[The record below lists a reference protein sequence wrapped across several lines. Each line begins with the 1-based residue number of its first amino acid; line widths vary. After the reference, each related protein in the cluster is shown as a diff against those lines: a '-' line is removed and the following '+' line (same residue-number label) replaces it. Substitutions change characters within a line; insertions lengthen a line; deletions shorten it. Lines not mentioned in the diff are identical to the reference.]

1 MKKSLLILGF
11 LFWSVLQSSWAQCST
26 TEQTVVSCGSYTWHG
41 TTYTSSGDYSYD
53 VNNPA
58 GCIDSEI
65 LHLTLSDE
73 VKISTITSPKLCAVL
88 NTTAS
93 ITIQSNSTT
102 STYMWQYRVVTQTNP
117 NPSWITITP
126 TNAGLVYTNYN
137 TASLG
142 IKKATTSL
150 PAKGTEYRVLV
161 STGSCGTLISNSAKL
176 ALIDIV
182 KLGQITSPSS
192 VCTGGSI
199 TFSLT
204 NFTASTYLWESSNSS
219 TGVFTPIP
227 DALQSTL
234 TVNNVTAASNKSFRV
249 IVTNAGCGGALTSSV
264 KTITVDTPSIAG
276 TVSGGGTF
284 CWGTP
289 TTLKVSGYKGKI
301 QWEYSKDGATYFKAP
316 VATDTAIIPFTTTS
330 TSITTSSY
338 TVSNFVDPT
347 YYRVRVTNGGCFE
360 AISNVVKCQTGT
372 DAIVG
377 NIIPVQNTICKN
389 TGTTLNLPQAN
400 GYITWERSTNW
411 TSATPTWTPSTV
423 HTASFATGTLLVPT
437 AFRAKVSIGNCSD
450 QSNAISTMVVVDLY
464 PAPVAKSISANTT
477 SPAGTSLATAICTDS
492 PIKVLTIGAGYFG
505 NIQWQASTIST
516 STGFVDIPGATSST
530 YTVTNASPGGNY
542 FRAKFTNS
550 CGSTVYATPKTVYYM
565 ACSGKINDNTLPE
578 LKDFTVVAYPNP
590 YTDAFQLQTTTSSI
604 EAVQLKVFDIMG
616 RLIETN
622 TLDNQALQEYQFGN
636 TYPTGIYMI
645 HISQGNTIKTL
656 RVIKQ

>member
-58 GCIDSEI
+58 GCVDSEI

-93 ITIQSNSTT
+93 ITIQSSCTT
-102 STYMWQYRVVTQTNP
+102 STYMWQYRVVTLTNP

-126 TNAGLVYTNYN
+126 SNAGLVYTNYN

-249 IVTNAGCGGALTSSV
+249 VVTNAGCGGALTSAV

-284 CWGTP
+284 CWGSP

-301 QWEYSKDGATYFKAP
+301 QWEYSKDGTTYFKAP
-316 VATDTAIIPFTTTS
+316 VATDTVIIPFITTS

-377 NIIPVQNTICKN
+377 TIVPTASTICQYSS
-389 TGTTLNLPQAN
+389 TLLNVSQAN
-400 GYITWERSTNW
+400 GTITWEKSINW
-411 TSATPTWTPSTV
+411 TSTTPTWTPTTIHTTNYSTGSI
-423 HTASFATGTLLVPT
+423 TVPT
-437 AFRAKVSIGNCSD
+437 AYRVKVTIGNCSD
-450 QSNAISTMVVVDLY
+450 QSSITSGIQVINVFAQPI
-464 PAPVAKSISANTT
+464 AKPISANVT
-477 SPAGTSLATAICTDS
+477 SPSGGSLTTALCTNDTS
-492 PIKVLTIGAGYFG
+492 KVLTVTPGYVG
-505 NIQWQASTIST
+505 SIQWQVSTVSG
-516 STGFVDIPGATSST
+516 STGYIDIPGATSST
-530 YTVTNASPGGNY
+530 YTVTNASPGANY
-542 FRAKFTNS
+542 FRAKFYNE
-550 CGSTVYATPKTVYYM
+550 CGVAAFVSPKLIFYTT
-565 ACSGKINDNTLPE
+565 CTGKISDYTLPE
-578 LKDFTVVAYPNP
+578 IKDFGVVAYPNP
-590 YTDAFQLQTTTSSI
+590 YSEAFQLQATTSSV
-604 EAVQLKVFDIMG
+604 EAVQLKVYDIMG

-622 TLDNQALQEYQFGN
+622 TLDTQALQEYQFGN

-645 HISQGNTIKTL
+645 HISQGTTIKTL